1 MQRWAVFGLTFLTAC
16 SSAGGGPVVLSGGPE
31 FPTDG
36 GGGIISM
43 PETGP
48 LGHQSFALLINDV
61 RAENGVTIVMEN
73 ATLNAAASAHAQ
85 DMVDNGYLSHT
96 NLDGMS
102 PGDRAT
108 AAGYDWDFMAEN
120 IAQGFYSEGSV
131 VQAWMDSQAHR
142 DNMIDPR
149 AAEFGLGR
157 DGSTWVLMLGSPDD
171 TP

>member
-16 SSAGGGPVVLSGGPE
+16 SSGGGPVVLSGGPE
-31 FPTDG
+31 FPAD
-36 GGGIISM
+36 GGGIIST
-43 PETGP
+43 PESGA
-48 LGHQSFALLINDV
+48 LGHQSFALLIHDV

-73 ATLNAAASAHAQ
+73 SVLNTAAMAHAV

-96 NLDGMS
+96 NLDGMT

-120 IAQGFYSEGSV
+120 IAQGFMSESSV
-131 VQAWMDSQAHR
+131 VQAWMDSPAHR
-142 DNMIDPR
+142 DNMVDPR
-149 AAEFGLGR
+149 ASVFGLGR

>member
-1 MQRWAVFGLTFLTAC
+1 MQRWAVFGLTLLTAC
-16 SSAGGGPVVLSGGPE
+16 SSGGGPVVLSGGPE

-36 GGGIISM
+36 GGGVVST
-43 PETGP
+43 PESGS

-61 RAENGVTIVMEN
+61 RAENGVAVVMEN
-73 ATLNAAASAHAQ
+73 ATLNTAASAHAT
-85 DMVDNGYLSHT
+85 DMVQNNYLAHV
-96 NLDGMS
+96 NLDGMT

-120 IAQGFYSEGSV
+120 IAQGFFTEGSV
-131 VQAWMDSQAHR
+131 VQAWMDSPAHR
-142 DNMIDPR
+142 DNMVDPR
-149 AAEFGLGR
+149 PEEFGLGR

>member
-1 MQRWAVFGLTFLTAC
+1 MQRWAVFGLTLLTAC
-16 SSAGGGPVVLSGGPE
+16 SSGGGQVVLSGGAE

-36 GGGIISM
+36 GGIVSTPDSGA
-43 PETGP
+43 

-61 RAENGVTIVMEN
+61 RAENGVAIVIEN
-73 ATLNAAASAHAQ
+73 TALNAAASAHAA
-85 DMVDNGYLSHT
+85 DMVANDYLAHT
-96 NLDGMS
+96 NLDGMT

-120 IAQGFYSEGSV
+120 IAQGYLTESSV
-131 VQAWMDSQAHR
+131 VQAWMDSPGHR
-142 DNMIDPR
+142 DNMVDPR
-149 AAEFGLGR
+149 PEEFGLGR